1 LTLNPAAT
9 SIGTLN
15 PREVR
20 MNVILN
26 TDEVH
31 AVLTLVTAHVLD
43 HVELSDDAKKQIRA
57 WRRERDLNTVG
68 LDEFTQ
74 SVNEAVGN
82 FIDERTTRYLRKRG
96 KIRVSASTE
105 RRA

>member
-1 LTLNPAAT
+1 
-9 SIGTLN
+9 
-15 PREVR
+15 

-43 HVELSDDAKKQIRA
+43 HVELSDEAKKQIRA
-57 WRRERDLNTVG
+57 WRREHDPSTVG
-68 LDEFTQ
+68 LDEFAETM
-74 SVNEAVGN
+74 NEAIGN
-82 FIDERTTRYLRKRG
+82 FIDQRTTRFLRKRG

-105 RRA
+105 REA

>member
-1 LTLNPAAT
+1 
-9 SIGTLN
+9 
-15 PREVR
+15 

-43 HVELSDDAKKQIRA
+43 HVELSDEAKKQIRA
-57 WRRERDLNTVG
+57 WRRERDPSTVG
-68 LDEFTQ
+68 LDEFTETM
-74 SVNEAVGN
+74 NEAIGN
-82 FIDERTTRYLRKRG
+82 FIDQRTTRFLRKRG

-105 RRA
+105 REA

>member
-1 LTLNPAAT
+1 
-9 SIGTLN
+9 
-15 PREVR
+15 

-43 HVELSDDAKKQIRA
+43 HVDLNDEAKKQVRA
-57 WRRERDLNTVG
+57 WRRERDIGTVG
-68 LDEFTQ
+68 LDEFTETM
-74 SVNEAVGN
+74 NDAVGN
-82 FIDERTTRYLRKRG
+82 FIDERTTRFLRKRG

-105 RRA
+105 RRS